1 MAEVLFTDL
10 ETVEG
15 FAADARVPGG
25 LALVTLPA
33 LVGKHGDAAVWDSA
47 ILAAFERVIRT
58 PEISSRGALVGSF
71 ERFERNSIFP
81 HGIQHF
87 KHSIG

>member
-1 MAEVLFTDL
+1 MVAEVLFTDL

-25 LALVTLPA
+25 LALVTLPV
-33 LVGKHGDAAVWDSA
+33 LVGKHGDAADWDSA

-58 PEISSRGALVGSF
+58 PEISSRGALSSRLF
-71 ERFERNSIFP
+71 
-81 HGIQHF
+81 
-87 KHSIG
+87 

>member
-10 ETVEG
+10 ETVDG

-25 LALVTLPA
+25 LTLVTLPA

-81 HGIQHF
+81 TKLDSIV
-87 KHSIG
+87 HSK